1 MQETRISTKH
11 TAVTDEN
18 DPSVHLNK
26 FKRKPDLS
34 QKLIKLDQNYQ
45 KLGFDDKR
53 AAVAKPQLQI
63 LGVNYP
69 CQPY

>member
-1 MQETRISTKH
+1 MQETRISKL
-11 TAVTDEN
+11 AVTDEN

-34 QKLIKLDQNYQ
+34 QKFIKLEQNYQ
-45 KLGFDDKR
+45 KLGFGDKR
-53 AAVAKPQLQI
+53 TPVAKPQLQI
-63 LGVNYP
+63 LCVNYP

>member
-1 MQETRISTKH
+1 MQETRISTKN

-34 QKLIKLDQNYQ
+34 QKLIKLD
-45 KLGFDDKR
+45 
-53 AAVAKPQLQI
+53 
-63 LGVNYP
+63 
-69 CQPY
+69 